1 MIPDKSFYVN
11 PKKINDRDFTLDSI
25 ESNHL
30 VNVLRL
36 NIGDKI
42 FLLDGL
48 GTAYVSIIEHLSKDG
63 VSGIIEEKFEKYGE
77 NKSSINLVPAIIKRD
92 RFENLIEKAVE
103 LGVYQIQPLIL
114 DHCQKKTINIDRC
127 KKIIIS
133 SAKQCKRSF
142 FPVINEPVN
151 LEVFLKH
158 KKGACFVGTQN
169 VPESLMEFVNSTMRY
184 IELIIGPEGD
194 FSKKEYDLLKKNNV
208 QFFNL
213 GQRRLRSET
222 ASLAALSILNAHIE

>member
-11 PKKINDRDFTLDSI
+11 PQKINDKNFSLDPI

-30 VNVLRL
+30 ANVLRL

-42 FLLDGL
+42 FLLDGI
-48 GTAYVSIIEHLSKDG
+48 GNGYVSVIGNLSKYEVHG
-63 VSGIIEEKFEKYGE
+63 RIEKQYNQYGE
-77 NKSSINLVPAIIKRD
+77 NKSRINLAPAIIKRD

-103 LGVYQIQPLIL
+103 LGVCEIQPLAL

-133 SAKQCKRSF
+133 SAKQCRRSF
-142 FPVINEPVN
+142 FPVIKEPVN
-151 LEVFLKH
+151 LETFLKY
-158 KKGACFVGTQN
+158 KKKNCLVGIQN
-169 VPESLMEFVNSTMRY
+169 SANTLNKFMTNAMRDV
-184 IELIIGPEGD
+184 ELIIGPEGD
-194 FSKKEYDLLKKNNV
+194 FSKKEYELLKKNKV
-208 QFFNL
+208 QSFNL

-222 ASLAALSILNAHIE
+222 ASLASLSILNSYME

>member
-11 PKKINDRDFTLDSI
+11 PKEINGKTFTLNSI

-36 NIGDKI
+36 NIGDNI

-48 GTAYVSIIEHLSKDG
+48 GTAYVAIIEQLSKNSVAG
-63 VSGIIEEKFEKYGE
+63 LIKKKIKKYGE
-77 NKSSINLVPAIIKRD
+77 NKSCINLVPAIIKRD
-92 RFENLIEKAVE
+92 RFETLIEKAVE
-103 LGVYQIQPLIL
+103 LGVRQIQPLIL
-114 DHCQKKTINIDRC
+114 DHCQKKTINLDRC

-142 FPVINEPVN
+142 FPVINEPVS
-151 LEVFLKH
+151 LELFLKG
-158 KKGACFVGTQN
+158 KKGDCFVGIQN
-169 VPESLMEFVNSTMRY
+169 ASKSLIEFVNNKMRS

-208 QFFNL
+208 QPFNL

-222 ASLAALSILNAHIE
+222 ASVAALSILNAHME

>member
-11 PKKINDRDFTLDSI
+11 PKEINDKSFTLNSI

-48 GTAYVSIIEHLSKDG
+48 GTAYVAIIEQLSKNSVAG
-63 VSGIIEEKFEKYGE
+63 LIKKKIKKYGE
-77 NKSSINLVPAIIKRD
+77 NKSHINLVPAIIKRD
-92 RFENLIEKAVE
+92 RFETLIEKAVE
-103 LGVYQIQPLIL
+103 LGARQIQPLIL
-114 DHCQKKTINIDRC
+114 DHCQKKTINLDRC

-142 FPVINEPVN
+142 FPVINEPVS
-151 LEVFLKH
+151 LELFLKD
-158 KKGACFVGTQN
+158 KKGDCFVGIQN
-169 VPESLMEFVNSTMRY
+169 ASKSLIEFVNNKMRS

-208 QFFNL
+208 QPFNL

-222 ASLAALSILNAHIE
+222 ASVAALSILNAHME